1 MKARVLTNY
10 GSPDFFE
17 LQEVAKPR
25 PEDNEVLIKVHASSV
40 NSWDWEILMGKP
52 FINRLMFGL
61 LKPKKNTILGC
72 DIAGRVEARM
82 VQIFERAV

>member
-52 FINRLMFGL
+52 FINRVWC
-61 LKPKKNTILGC
+61 KYSNEPY
-72 DIAGRVEARM
+72 DIVIRKYYG
-82 VQIFERAV
+82 